1 MLKNKLIYLLALII
15 GGLFAVLYNEYFI
28 GIIFLVAV
36 LLPFVLLGIVLYSSY
51 KIRVNLDTTTLLVGK
66 EEYLNLSIY
75 IKNTSIFPI
84 SCMNLFIQYH
94 NEFSGE
100 IKKENIQVALDQKSS
115 QNVSCQI
122 TSHYCGNLLFQ
133 VKSARLYDF
142 FHIWSVNKKI
152 KQSVRVVVM
161 PEAYDIPGDIIKEN
175 TAVPADS
182 DIYSEYKPG
191 DDPSEVFG
199 IREYREGDKPNRIHW
214 KLSYKEEQLMVKE
227 FSDPIKDS
235 IAVITELNSGEKKEF
250 RLKVV
255 DGLLDCLMSISIHL
269 LTGGHIHKIVWYD
282 KEEEAIGQLQIRRQQ
297 DSLSALEAVLKTR
310 QRETGPTVLTVF
322 DKSFYNQ
329 NYTHLIYITS
339 VLTEEEIY
347 DWAENHKGTIIYLL
361 YVNDLGVRP
370 VKEKLKYVLQ
380 EQRIHLCEIDIRN
393 IKESIAAMGD
403 L

>member
-1 MLKNKLIYLLALII
+1 
-15 GGLFAVLYNEYFI
+15 
-28 GIIFLVAV
+28 
-36 LLPFVLLGIVLYSSY
+36 
-51 KIRVNLDTTTLLVGK
+51 
-66 EEYLNLSIY
+66 
-75 IKNTSIFPI
+75 
-84 SCMNLFIQYH
+84 
-94 NEFSGE
+94 
-100 IKKENIQVALDQKSS
+100 
-115 QNVSCQI
+115 
-122 TSHYCGNLLFQ
+122 
-133 VKSARLYDF
+133 
-142 FHIWSVNKKI
+142 
-152 KQSVRVVVM
+152 M

-310 QRETGPTVLTVF
+310 QRETGPSVLTVF

-339 VLTEEEIY
+339 VLKEEEIY

-361 YVNDLGVRP
+361 YLNDLGVRP
-370 VKEKLKYVLQ
+370 VNEKLKYMLQ